1 MFPQLQIEVINL
13 LIISDLYSKDM
24 SLFKAHVESSKG
36 EVSSADRQWG
46 TGKPAIAASATEKS
60 QLAELA
66 FSVNSSTFL
75 VFDPES

>member
-13 LIISDLYSKDM
+13 LINSALYSKDM
-24 SLFKAHVESSKG
+24 SLFKAHAESKG

-46 TGKPAIAASATEKS
+46 TGKPATAASAAEKS

-66 FSVNSSTFL
+66 FSVNSSTF
-75 VFDPES
+75 